1 MATVTPMGPMPESRW
16 RAGGVGYW
24 RNGNAA
30 CGMMRAAMRT
40 EPRDPVLLVED
51 EIKVARFI
59 VQGLQEEGYEV
70 GLATTSAEAEK
81 GAA

>member
-1 MATVTPMGPMPESRW
+1 
-16 RAGGVGYW
+16 
-24 RNGNAA
+24 
-30 CGMMRAAMRT
+30 MMRAAMRT

-70 GLATTSAEAEK
+70 GLATTSAEAVK
-81 GAA
+81 ALRSPPSPSLLILDWMLPDGDRVDG